1 MYNIYE
7 IEQVSAKLWSIALK
21 VSSGDY
27 EERGLTP
34 RECRA
39 LYEIVEASKS
49 IAAEEEY
56 IKDISS

>member
-21 VSSGDY
+21 VSGGDY
-27 EERGLTP
+27 EERNLTP

-39 LYEIVEASKS
+39 LYDIVQASKK
-49 IAAEEEY
+49 IAAKEEY
-56 IKDISS
+56 IKKISA

>member
-7 IEQVSAKLWSIALK
+7 IEQVSAKLWSIAFK
-21 VSSGDY
+21 ISGGDY

-56 IKDISS
+56 IKEISS

>member
-21 VSSGDY
+21 ISGGDY

-34 RECRA
+34 REFRA
-39 LYEIVEASKS
+39 LYEIVQAYKS
-49 IAAEEEY
+49 IASEEEY
-56 IKDISS
+56 IKEISS